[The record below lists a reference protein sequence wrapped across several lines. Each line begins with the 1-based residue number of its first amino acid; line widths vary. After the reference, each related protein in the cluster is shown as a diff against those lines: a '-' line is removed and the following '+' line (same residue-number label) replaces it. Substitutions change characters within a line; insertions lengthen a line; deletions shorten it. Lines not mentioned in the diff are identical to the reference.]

1 MNKNTTGLTVRVN
14 SYDLSSPPKD
24 MVEVTVACESFIH
37 FFRSRDLLLI
47 RIASPC
53 STPPPPTDVIIHPN
67 FTEVT
72 YNAERRFDIA
82 LLRFQDSVDDIPSLK

>member
-1 MNKNTTGLTVRVN
+1 VSLLSTSFAPGIYSSYELPLLVR
-14 SYDLSSPPKD
+14 
-24 MVEVTVACESFIH
+24 
-37 FFRSRDLLLI
+37 
-47 RIASPC
+47 
-53 STPPPPTDVIIHPN
+53 PPPPTDVIIHPN